1 MRKLHVHCMSPL
13 VTARSVNWKMLPPA
27 LFYHHAFPL
36 ALLALHLLCLGLL
49 AARVW
54 TAKQGG
60 LLRAMRVA
68 PRRALDPEHVLVTL
82 IGCNCVGVLF
92 VRSLHFQFY
101 CWYLHGVPLL
111 LWRCA
116 SLPLPLKLLT
126 YALLEYAFSYGL
138 DQVEGT
144 STPASSAA
152 LLLAHAIILYALYQ
166 AEPPP
171 TYADERP
178 PARPLAR
185 SD

>member
-1 MRKLHVHCMSPL
+1 
-13 VTARSVNWKMLPPA
+13 MLPPS
-27 LFYHHAFPL
+27 LFYHRAFPL
-36 ALLALHLLCLGLL
+36 VLLAVHLLCLGVL

-60 LLRAMRVA
+60 LLRALKVT
-68 PRRALDPEHVLVTL
+68 PRRALHPEHVLVTL
-82 IGCNCVGVLF
+82 VGCNCVGVLF

-116 SLPLPLKLLT
+116 SLPFALKLLT

-138 DQVEGT
+138 DRVEGT

-152 LLLAHAIILYALYQ
+152 LLLAHAIILYALCR

-178 PARPLAR
+178 PARPLDR